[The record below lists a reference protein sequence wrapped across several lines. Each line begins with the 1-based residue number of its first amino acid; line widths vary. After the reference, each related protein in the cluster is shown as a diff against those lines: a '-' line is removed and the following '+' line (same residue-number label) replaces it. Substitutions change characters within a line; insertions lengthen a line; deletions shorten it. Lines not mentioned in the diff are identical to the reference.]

1 MASAITY
8 TMSNESVTV
17 VIGGKSTVVRK
28 GAPNYVAI
36 RQAIINEDWDSVA
49 ANFTVAKSIKAWAK
63 GKFSV
68 RGEDTFCFEGEQ
80 LPGNINQRVMKMV
93 TNNEDPTPI
102 LRFFERLQKNPS
114 KRSVDQLYNFIE
126 HTGIPLTK
134 DGCFYAY
141 KKVKSDFKDVHS
153 GTFDNSPGKTL
164 EMPRNKISDDPR
176 EACHEGFHVGAL
188 GYAGTFHGSDGKMVI
203 CKVDPADVVC
213 VPYDSNQEKMRV
225 CKYKVVGMFSGNK
238 MPDTIIDEETEHEG
252 DEVDPQVEANEAADE
267 AKIQANAKNFYLN
280 EAHELPTV
288 TKSEARKERSAAKG
302 SSFDKLRKMN
312 TKELMEESID
322 VLRQFAGKGLS
333 IVGASKI
340 PGGKTALVAAIM
352 KNKRH

>member
-1 MASAITY
+1 MASAIPY

-36 RQAIINEDWDSVA
+36 RTAIVNEDWDAVA
-49 ANFTVAKSIKAWAK
+49 DNFTVAKSIKEWAK

-68 RGEDTFCFEGEQ
+68 QGESNFYYGEEA
-80 LPGNINQRVMKMV
+80 LPSNINQRIVKMA
-93 TNNEDPTPI
+93 TNGEDPTPL

-114 KRSVDQLYNFIE
+114 MRSVTQLYGFIE
-126 HTGIPLTK
+126 HSGIPLTK

-141 KKVKSDFKDVHS
+141 KKVRSDFKDVHS
-153 GTFDNSPGKTL
+153 GEFDNHPGKTL
-164 EMPRNKISDDPR
+164 EMPRNKISDDPNQ
-176 EACHEGFHVGAL
+176 ACHEGFHVGAL
-188 GYAGTFHGSDGKMVI
+188 GYAGTFGDNNGKMVI
-203 CKVDPADVVC
+203 CKVDPEHVVC
-213 VPYDSNQEKMRV
+213 VPYDASQQKMRV
-225 CKYKVVGMFSGNK
+225 CKYKVVGMYSGDK

-252 DEVDPQVEANEAADE
+252 PSDPQVEANEAADE

-280 EAHELPTV
+280 ESHELPTI
-288 TKSEARKERSAAKG
+288 TKSEARKERALAKG
-302 SSFDKLRKMN
+302 SGFDKLRKMN

-352 KNKRH
+352 KNKRN